1 MLTPETAFH
10 SFIILGIGLTV
21 LLVFSIIRKI
31 LTKKTKGAVQAIVKA
46 VYAPLLVCTGLVTAY
61 IIAATAFSEY
71 ISFEDMYFAAV
82 GILLGTWAAYRIVIF
97 LIDHAMPSGREAA
110 RRIAPITKF
119 AAQILIWAV
128 GIFMILA
135 TLKVNISPLLAS
147 AGVVGIAAALA
158 AQDFLGNIFGGIV
171 LYTDSPFSEG
181 DWVYLSNTY
190 GRVIHVG
197 LRSTRIMTE
206 DSQMMIIPNST
217 ISNNIIMNYSK
228 PSEALLIR
236 ENIGVAYGSD
246 IALVKQSLRE
256 AVASAAEK
264 SNDLSGEIETEV
276 DFMKFG
282 DSALI
287 FELTFGAAS
296 TRVRRDAADAVNCEV
311 DRIFRERGIEIPFPQ
326 RVVTMKKGQG
336 G

>member
-1 MLTPETAFH
+1 MLTPDTVFH
-10 SFIILGIGLTV
+10 SIIICLIGLAV
-21 LLVFSIIRKI
+21 I
-31 LTKKTKGAVQAIVKA
+31 LAVYAVKNILSEKTKGAFKA
-46 VYAPLLVCTGLVTAY
+46 VVHALYAPLMVSVGLITAY
-61 IIAATAFSEY
+61 SVAATAFSEY
-71 ISFEDMYFAAV
+71 LSIEEMYFAAV
-82 GILLGTWAAYRIVIF
+82 AVLLGTWAVYRTVLF
-97 LIDHAMPSGREAA
+97 LLDRALPPTKEKTRK
-110 RRIAPITKF
+110 IAPITKF
-119 AAQILIWAV
+119 AAQILIWGV

-135 TLKVNISPLLAS
+135 ALKVDITPLLAS

-171 LYTDSPFSEG
+171 LYTDGPFSEG

-228 PSEALLIR
+228 PAEALLIR

-246 IALVKQSLRE
+246 ITLVKQSLHE
-256 AVASAAEK
+256 AVISAAEK
-264 SNDLSGEIETEV
+264 SNDLSSDIETEV
-276 DFMKFG
+276 DFMEFG

-326 RVVTMKKGQG
+326 RVVTIRKEAE
-336 G
+336 